1 LSTFIES
8 LEEPMGIRTL
18 QEVDGVAQ
26 NDNIHDALQRHRRFT
41 RSFPSYMQE
50 KVLSKRSVNA
60 VFIVNFAFN

>member
-1 LSTFIES
+1 
-8 LEEPMGIRTL
+8 MGIRTL